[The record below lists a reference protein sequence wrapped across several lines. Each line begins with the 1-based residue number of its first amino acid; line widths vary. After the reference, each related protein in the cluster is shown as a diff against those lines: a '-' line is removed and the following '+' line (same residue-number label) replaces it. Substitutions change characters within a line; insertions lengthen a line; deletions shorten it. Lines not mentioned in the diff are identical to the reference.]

1 MEVNVEIV
9 LSYNDEETDWKV
21 KKNISR
27 FIYRLKKYRTGNRF
41 SGEYTYKINQD
52 SELYKQII
60 EFYKSNKEDVEF
72 ICLNYGVKITDEEFE
87 KAKAFVL
94 CFPEY
99 YCEECEDIENEYS
112 ECESCHSKEKT
123 NSLFYAQPKGY
134 IKKHENDYGFAG
146 LDGTRELLLLPKLVE
161 KLKES
166 GVDKKYFQPI
176 ISKSKK
182 ILGYTFITDNIL
194 PQKSYIDENYKFEN
208 QCEKC
213 ERINM
218 TENENIFYFI
228 PKRITEEG
236 IKNITTEESKNISEN
251 ANEGGNATKTTSE
264 NSNNNIENNEETK
277 QTTAKVSD
285 NDYFSKS
292 KLERDTMYSQMLES
306 YENVLNG
313 INALET
319 QKQSASEE
327 IKKINNTKNSI
338 MICENLIATK
348 GFDKCIVFVN
358 GESVSAIIG
367 AQELKQEEISQIQN
381 ILSRELNAK
390 IENIHISL
398 K

>member
-1 MEVNVEIV
+1 MNF
-9 LSYNDEETDWKV
+9 L
-21 KKNISR
+21 KKNQI
-27 FIYRLKKYRTGNRF
+27 L
-41 SGEYTYKINQD
+41 
-52 SELYKQII
+52 LYVIA
-60 EFYKSNKEDVEF
+60 FMLVTAGY
-72 ICLNYGVKITDEEFE
+72 LNYTTKDHNVSDILQTTTKAEE
-87 KAKAFVL
+87 L
-94 CFPEY
+94 
-99 YCEECEDIENEYS
+99 
-112 ECESCHSKEKT
+112 
-123 NSLFYAQPKGY
+123 
-134 IKKHENDYGFAG
+134 AG
-146 LDGTRELLLLPKLVE
+146 
-161 KLKES
+161 
-166 GVDKKYFQPI
+166 
-176 ISKSKK
+176 
-182 ILGYTFITDNIL
+182 
-194 PQKSYIDENYKFEN
+194 
-208 QCEKC
+208 
-213 ERINM
+213 
-218 TENENIFYFI
+218 TENIGDARLVSSQVNETTEQNNSNTTNET
-228 PKRITEEG
+228 PQTQNTNNTLATSNTASTNNTEEG
-236 IKNITTEESKNISEN
+236 IKNITTEESKNIR
-251 ANEGGNATKTTSE
+251 E

>member
-1 MEVNVEIV
+1 MNF
-9 LSYNDEETDWKV
+9 L
-21 KKNISR
+21 KKNQI
-27 FIYRLKKYRTGNRF
+27 L
-41 SGEYTYKINQD
+41 
-52 SELYKQII
+52 LYVIA
-60 EFYKSNKEDVEF
+60 FMLVTAGY
-72 ICLNYGVKITDEEFE
+72 LNYTTKDHNVSDILQTTTKAEE
-87 KAKAFVL
+87 L
-94 CFPEY
+94 
-99 YCEECEDIENEYS
+99 
-112 ECESCHSKEKT
+112 
-123 NSLFYAQPKGY
+123 
-134 IKKHENDYGFAG
+134 AG
-146 LDGTRELLLLPKLVE
+146 
-161 KLKES
+161 
-166 GVDKKYFQPI
+166 
-176 ISKSKK
+176 
-182 ILGYTFITDNIL
+182 
-194 PQKSYIDENYKFEN
+194 
-208 QCEKC
+208 
-213 ERINM
+213 
-218 TENENIFYFI
+218 TENIGDARLVSSQVNET
-228 PKRITEEG
+228 TEQNNSNTTNETPQTQ
-236 IKNITTEESKNISEN
+236 NTNNTLATSNTASTNNTEESKNISEN

>member
-1 MEVNVEIV
+1 MNFF
-9 LSYNDEETDWKV
+9 
-21 KKNISR
+21 KKNQI
-27 FIYRLKKYRTGNRF
+27 L
-41 SGEYTYKINQD
+41 
-52 SELYKQII
+52 LYVIA
-60 EFYKSNKEDVEF
+60 FMLVTAGY
-72 ICLNYGVKITDEEFE
+72 LNYTTKNHNVSDILQTTTKAEELAGTENIGDARLVSSQVNETTEQNNSNTTNEINPNQNSNTDNTL
-87 KAKAFVL
+87 ATTSDTA
-94 CFPEY
+94 
-99 YCEECEDIENEYS
+99 S
-112 ECESCHSKEKT
+112 T
-123 NSLFYAQPKGY
+123 NS
-134 IKKHENDYGFAG
+134 
-146 LDGTRELLLLPKLVE
+146 
-161 KLKES
+161 
-166 GVDKKYFQPI
+166 
-176 ISKSKK
+176 
-182 ILGYTFITDNIL
+182 
-194 PQKSYIDENYKFEN
+194 
-208 QCEKC
+208 
-213 ERINM
+213 
-218 TENENIFYFI
+218 
-228 PKRITEEG
+228 TEEG
-236 IKNITTEESKNISEN
+236 TNSTSAEESKSTNEN
-251 ANEGGNATKTTSE
+251 TSEGGNATKTTSE

-390 IENIHISL
+390 IEDIHISL